1 MNIRRSLAIAVCAL
15 MIGGSAPAF
24 AADVDPVREQKA
36 LELAAKYTPL
46 FDAAYDRLMA
56 LKPAMSKVASSYGSF
71 KFFLNDYTTVRRAI
85 DTGFASA
92 TSDLDA
98 VAAYADEELGEFA
111 DSLKRMEREAAL
123 IKTISCVKKK
133 VTKKVTA
140 VSPKCPKGYTLKK

>member
-1 MNIRRSLAIAVCAL
+1 MNIRRRLAIVVCAL

-24 AADVDPVREQKA
+24 AADVDPVRAQKA
-36 LELAAKYTPL
+36 QELSAKYTPL
-46 FDAAYDRLMA
+46 FDATYDRLMA
-56 LKPAMSKVASSYGSF
+56 LKAKMSKVATSYESF

-85 DTGFASA
+85 DTGFAST

-98 VAAYADEELGEFA
+98 VAAYADEELGEFEG
-111 DSLKRMEREAAL
+111 SLKRMEKEAAL